1 MSDRGMIESP
11 LRVAN
16 CSGFYGDRLAA
27 AREMV
32 EGGPIDVLTGDWLAE
47 LTMLI
52 LAKNRLKDHS
62 TGYARTF
69 VTQMEHVMGTCLD
82 RGIKVVTNAG
92 GLNPAGCADAVQQ
105 VADRLG
111 LTPKIAYVAGDDLL
125 DRLGDLQ
132 ASGLDLA
139 NLDTGEPFGTR
150 TAMTANAYL
159 GCWGIVEALQRGADI
174 VVTGRTTDAA
184 VVMGPAAWRFGWQ
197 RTDWDALAGACVAGH
212 VIECGCQATGGN
224 YSFFTEI
231 ADMRHLGF
239 PIAEIHADGS
249 CVITKH
255 PGTGG
260 EVNVGT
266 VTSQLLYEIGGP
278 RYLNPDVVAR
288 FDTISVAQQ
297 APDRVLLSGIR
308 GEPAPDTLKV
318 CINYEGGFRN
328 SMTFLLTG
336 LDIEAKAELVERQL
350 WSDIPGGKEAFR
362 ETVTRLER
370 TDKDDPATN
379 EQAVAALT
387 ITVKD
392 DNPRLLGRAFGAPA
406 IELALASYPGY
417 FGAGGPREAEAY
429 GVYWPTL
436 VPSTLVA
443 HDVVVGGD
451 RTVIDSTPPGLA
463 GAVVSPTAV
472 ALPAAPGGATVR
484 APLGRVVG
492 ARSGDKGGN
501 ANAGLFA
508 RSAEGY
514 AWLAAFLTVDR
525 LRELFPEARD
535 REVHRHEFPNL
546 WSLNFVLVGLLDEGV
561 ASATRQDRQAKGLG
575 EYLRARVVDV
585 PASLLG

>member
-1 MSDRGMIESP
+1 MAARADV
-11 LRVAN
+11 LRIAN
-16 CSGFYGDRLAA
+16 CSGFYGDRVSA

-69 VTQMEHVMGTCLD
+69 VTQMEQVMGTCLD

-111 LTPKIAYVAGDDLL
+111 LAPTIAYVAGDDLL
-125 DRLGDLQ
+125 DRLAELQ
-132 ASGLDLA
+132 AAGIDLA
-139 NLDTGEPFGTR
+139 NLDTGEPFGER

-174 VVTGRTTDAA
+174 VVTGRTTDAS
-184 VVMGPAAWRFGWQ
+184 VVMGPAAWHFGWQ
-197 RTDWDALAGACVAGH
+197 RADWDALAGACVAGH
-212 VIECGCQATGGN
+212 VIECGAQATGGN

-231 ADMRHLGF
+231 ADMGHLGF
-239 PIAEIHADGS
+239 PIAELHADGS
-249 CVITKH
+249 SVITKH

-288 FDTISVAQQ
+288 FDTVRVTQE
-297 APDRVLLSGIR
+297 APDRVRIDGVR
-308 GEPAPDTLKV
+308 GEPAPPTSKV
-318 CINYEGGFRN
+318 CINFVGGYRS

-336 LDIEAKAELVERQL
+336 LDIEAKAALVERQL
-350 WSDIPGGKEAFR
+350 WGEIPGGKEAFR

-370 TDKDDPATN
+370 TDKPDPATN
-379 EQAVAALT
+379 EEAVASLT
-387 ITVKD
+387 ITVKSD
-392 DNPRLLGRAFGAPA
+392 DQRVVGRAFGAPA

-417 FGAGGPREAEAY
+417 FGAGGPREAESY

-436 VPSTLVA
+436 VPSDLIA
-443 HDVVVGGD
+443 HEVVVAGD
-451 RTVIDSTPPGLA
+451 RTLVDCTAAGLPGAAVIAP
-463 GAVVSPTAV
+463 AVE
-472 ALPAAPGGATVR
+472 LPATPGGPTVR

-501 ANAGLFA
+501 ANVGLFA
-508 RSAEGY
+508 RRADAY
-514 AWLAAFLTVDR
+514 AWLADFLTVDR
-525 LRELFPEARD
+525 LRQLFPEARD
-535 REVHRHEFPNL
+535 REVFRFELPNL

-575 EYLRARVVDV
+575 EYLRARVVDI
-585 PASLLG
+585 PASLLA